1 MFLLE
6 VVKSFEADQVKICF
20 KKYESTRRIK
30 IREVSKK
37 ISPLS
42 AAMWIEERKKN
53 KKTGSTPITVPP
65 FHFVHIKC
73 NAWMP

>member
-42 AAMWIEERKKN
+42 AAMWIEERKKIR
-53 KKTGSTPITVPP
+53 KQVQRRLL
-65 FHFVHIKC
+65 FHRFTLFI
-73 NAWMP
+73 